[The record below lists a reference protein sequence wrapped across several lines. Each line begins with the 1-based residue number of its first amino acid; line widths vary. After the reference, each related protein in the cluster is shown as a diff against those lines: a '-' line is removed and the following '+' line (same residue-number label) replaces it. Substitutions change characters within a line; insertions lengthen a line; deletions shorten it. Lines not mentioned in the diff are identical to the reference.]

1 MPCSFVCI
9 YSILMYARLVKLHAR
24 QTSSWCII
32 MLICSLV
39 SRIMQQQKFNLK
51 PIISILIFVAIIFV
65 MIIFIG
71 KILTPFIIAL
81 ILTYIL
87 NPVVEKINQKCKIN
101 RSIISLIISILV
113 FLIFIAIPIYI
124 IPNVVTEVQSI
135 ISKIPNL
142 VDRINNTLLSTINQR
157 YGTHFVLDLA
167 NLRTELLNNISNV
180 YSRINIFSPLAKN
193 GVILIQILLYIILI
207 PFILFYSICNWHT
220 IVSFFDRL
228 IPRSYV
234 KTVHEIVKDVDKM
247 LSAYLRG
254 QFSVMIIMAIYYGTA
269 LQLIGLTSGFVI
281 GFVTGMLVFIPYLGV
296 FTGFFISLAVAFSN
310 FQGMNQIFAI
320 LGILIT
326 GHIVEGAFVT
336 PYLVGGKI
344 GLNPVMIILSLMIF
358 GTLFGFVGVLLA
370 LPLSTITVVLLK
382 YANSYYTK
390 SKYYNEIS

>member
-1 MPCSFVCI
+1 
-9 YSILMYARLVKLHAR
+9 
-24 QTSSWCII
+24 
-32 MLICSLV
+32 
-39 SRIMQQQKFNLK
+39 MQQQNFNLK
-51 PIISILIFVAIIFV
+51 ALFSILLFVSIIFI
-65 MIIFIG
+65 MIIFLG

-87 NPVVEKINQKCKIN
+87 NPVVEKINHKFKIN
-101 RSIISLIISILV
+101 RTIISLVISILV
-113 FLIFIAIPIYI
+113 FLIFIAIPSYI
-124 IPNVVTEVQSI
+124 IPSMGGEIQTI
-135 ISKIPNL
+135 ASKIPNL
-142 VDRINNTLLSTINQR
+142 VDRINNSVLSTVNQR

-167 NLRTELLNNISNV
+167 NLRTELLKNITNV
-180 YSRINIFSPLAKN
+180 YSRINVFSPLAKN
-193 GVILIQILLYIILI
+193 GVIIIQILLYIILI

-234 KTVHEIVKDVDKM
+234 KTVHAIVKDIDKM

-254 QFSVMIIMAIYYGTA
+254 QFSVMIIMAIYYGA
-269 LQLIGLTSGFVI
+269 GLQIVGLTSGFII

-310 FQGMNQIFAI
+310 FQGMHQIFAI
-320 LGILIT
+320 LGILIV

-358 GTLFGFVGVLLA
+358 GKLLGFVGVLLA

-382 YANSYYTK
+382 YARAYYIK